1 MIEKE
6 KISIVK
12 RSIGKI
18 FNEPNILKILPILLI
33 PTIIVCIINIVIVT
47 NFLPDEL
54 KDIVGLNNF
63 GSVII
68 AVIIMILV
76 RLLYKN
82 SLYFKISMPLVL
94 LVAVAIVMTRVNS
107 LLGTLAVE
115 DSIGEFLIQS
125 VPSGIFIALIVF
137 YVANSIQQPL
147 RILMNEVQ
155 RVSKGDLSSQSSVS
169 SLNSY
174 GTEFANYGENFASMI
189 QNISQIVATTQNTVE
204 KVRSSSEELAATS
217 EEVNA
222 LTEEIAAT
230 IQQVSRG
237 ASSQS
242 EYASRGLVDIS
253 KMSGT
258 VDQSLQDIE
267 TTLKVIDDIAG
278 QTNILALNAAI
289 EAARAGEFGR
299 GFAVVADNVRRLAE
313 ETKNN
318 SADINRV
325 TDAIVANLGNSI
337 KGLEDTL
344 QGFSA
349 QSEEFSASS
358 EEVAAATEE
367 QTAAMHQL
375 TSSAQE
381 LTKLSEELAT
391 VIMRFNLKN

>member
-1 MIEKE
+1 MTEKE
-6 KISIVK
+6 KRSMVKQSIA
-12 RSIGKI
+12 KI

-33 PTIIVCIINIVIVT
+33 PTIIVCIINIIVVT
-47 NFLPDEL
+47 NFLPGEL
-54 KDIVGLNNF
+54 KDIVGLNNY

-68 AVIIMILV
+68 AVLIIILV
-76 RLLYKN
+76 RLIYKN
-82 SLYFKISMPLVL
+82 SLYFKISLSLVL
-94 LVAVAIVMTRVNS
+94 LVAVAIIMTRVNS
-107 LLGTLAVE
+107 LLGSLAVE
-115 DSIGEFLIQS
+115 DSLGEFLIQS

-147 RILMNEVQ
+147 RILMGEVQ
-155 RVSKGDLSSQSSVS
+155 RVSKGDLSSQSSIS
-169 SLNSY
+169 SLNDY
-174 GTEFANYGENFASMI
+174 GSEFANYGENFTAMI
-189 QNISQIVATTQNTVE
+189 QNISQIVAITQKTVE

-242 EYASRGLVDIS
+242 EYASRGIVDIN
-253 KMSGT
+253 KMSET

-325 TDAIVANLGNSI
+325 TDAIIANLGNSI

-358 EEVAAATEE
+358 EEVSAATEE

>member
-1 MIEKE
+1 MTEKE
-6 KISIVK
+6 KRSMVKQSIA
-12 RSIGKI
+12 KI

-33 PTIIVCIINIVIVT
+33 PTIIVCIINIIVVT
-47 NFLPDEL
+47 NFLPGEL
-54 KDIVGLNNF
+54 KDIVGLNNY

-68 AVIIMILV
+68 AVLIMILV
-76 RLLYKN
+76 RLIYKN
-82 SLYFKISMPLVL
+82 SLYFKISLSLVL
-94 LVAVAIVMTRVNS
+94 LVAVAIIMTRVNS
-107 LLGTLAVE
+107 LLGSLAVE
-115 DSIGEFLIQS
+115 DSLGEFLIQS

-147 RILMNEVQ
+147 RILMGEVQ
-155 RVSKGDLSSQSSVS
+155 RVSKGDLSSQSSIS
-169 SLNSY
+169 SLNDY
-174 GTEFANYGENFASMI
+174 GSEFANYGENFTAMI
-189 QNISQIVATTQNTVE
+189 QNISQIVAITQKTVE

-242 EYASRGLVDIS
+242 EYASRGIVDIN
-253 KMSGT
+253 KMSET

-325 TDAIVANLGNSI
+325 TDAIIANLGNSI

-358 EEVAAATEE
+358 EEVSAATEE
-367 QTAAMHQL
+367 QTAAMNQL

>member
-1 MIEKE
+1 MTEKE
-6 KISIVK
+6 KRSMVK
-12 RSIGKI
+12 QYIGKI

-33 PTIIVCIINIVIVT
+33 PTIIVCLINIAIVT
-47 NFLPDEL
+47 YIMPGEI
-54 KDIVGLNNF
+54 KDIVGLNNY

-68 AVIIMILV
+68 AVVIMILV
-76 RLLYKN
+76 RLIYKN
-82 SLYFKISMPLVL
+82 SLYFKISLSLVL

-107 LLGTLAVE
+107 LLGDLAVE
-115 DSIGEFLIQS
+115 SSVGEFLIQS

-147 RILMNEVQ
+147 RILMSEVQ
-155 RVSKGDLSSQSSVS
+155 RVSKGDLSSQSSI
-169 SLNSY
+169 SY
-174 GTEFANYGENFASMI
+174 INDYGSEFANYGENFTAMI
-189 QNISQIVATTQNTVE
+189 QNISQIVAITQKTVE
-204 KVRSSSEELAATS
+204 KVKSSSEELAATS

-242 EYASRGLVDIS
+242 EYASRGIVDIK
-253 KMSGT
+253 KMSET

-278 QTNILALNAAI
+278 QTNILSLNAAI
-289 EAARAGEFGR
+289 ESARAGEYGR

-375 TSSAQE
+375 TRSAQE
-381 LTKLSEELAT
+381 LTKLSEELAA
-391 VIMRFNLKN
+391 VIMQFNLKN